1 MTIKSQNRYDDSFKL
16 QVLSDYYQCGQSAI
30 QTARRWGVSSSQLL
44 AWARLW
50 PVDSESLSLPEE
62 TISSFLMGGKY
73 KGKSR
78 EEIFRERISAL
89 EKSLAMERLRNRAL
103 EKLIETAEREEG
115 VSIKKGGVRQ

>member
-16 QVLSDYYQCGQSAI
+16 QVLSDYYQCGQSAM

-44 AWARLW
+44 AWSRLW

-78 EEIFRERISAL
+78 EEIFQERISAL

-103 EKLIETAEREEG
+103 EKLIEIAEREEG

>member
-1 MTIKSQNRYDDSFKL
+1 
-16 QVLSDYYQCGQSAI
+16 
-30 QTARRWGVSSSQLL
+30 
-44 AWARLW
+44 
-50 PVDSESLSLPEE
+50 
-62 TISSFLMGGKY
+62 MGGKY

-78 EEIFRERISAL
+78 EEIFQERISAL